1 MSNLWWRFCQFS
13 WPSYEIWTLKAL
25 ISPAEHLC
33 YWSVCEGAAILH
45 LLSTFRAFWHA
56 SARDIF
62 SCLFVDWAGSRSASY
77 SGCLCSGGCCLGHH
91 MCRCFSYNMII
102 FLKNYW
108 IWRLIR
114 WISNILS
121 LKTDIFRGGHT
132 VFIWNSITKKIC
144 LLVSITLHSYPAKTT
159 FWDNSFYLL

>member
-1 MSNLWWRFCQFS
+1 MDKAYSFYKSKSINKYGAYTFLFASIFS
-13 WPSYEIWTLKAL
+13 KK

-132 VFIWNSITKKIC
+132 VFIWNSITKKN
-144 LLVSITLHSYPAKTT
+144 LPSSIH
-159 FWDNSFYLL
+159 NSS